1 MLDLSKL
8 LPQAPAHYAGPKLP
22 FYFLIVIAVTG
33 TIRSLVHLLAPDGGA
48 GTIAHL
54 ALDVP
59 GGRNIVAIF
68 AQWGASQ
75 LLLALFYWVAI
86 LRYRFLTPLMLLAV
100 FIEQVLRLIAGTLKP
115 LEVGAAPPGAIAT
128 YVLLPIAFAM
138 FLASLWNF
146 RRIA

>member
-1 MLDLSKL
+1 M
-8 LPQAPAHYAGPKLP
+8 
-22 FYFLIVIAVTG
+22 
-33 TIRSLVHLLAPDGGA
+33 LAPDGGA

-115 LEVGAAPPGAIAT
+115 LEVGAAPLGAIAT

-138 FLASLWNF
+138 FLASLELPADRMISEL
-146 RRIA
+146 RRPCSST